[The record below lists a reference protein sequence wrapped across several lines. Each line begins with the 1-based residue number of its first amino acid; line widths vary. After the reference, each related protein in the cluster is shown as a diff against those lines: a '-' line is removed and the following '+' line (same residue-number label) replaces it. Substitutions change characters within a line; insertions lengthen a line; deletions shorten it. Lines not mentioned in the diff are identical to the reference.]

1 MNVYSIENGS
11 YATNCYLLQSGG
23 DFAVVD
29 CGVFDPAF
37 DAFLSAHG
45 VETLRYILLT
55 HGHFDHILG
64 VRALREKYG
73 GEIVISDGDKRC
85 LEREDLSLNAWSG
98 YGVQTPVT
106 ADVTVSDGDR
116 LPFGG
121 GEIEVLFTPGHT
133 RGGVCYL
140 FGDCL
145 FSGDTLFYRS
155 MGRSD
160 MPGGDT
166 LTLLRSLSKLRALP
180 GNYRVLP
187 GHGPETTLDSE
198 RRNNPFMRA

>member
-11 YATNCYLLQSGG
+11 YATNCYLLQSGA

-37 DAFLSAHG
+37 DAFLREHG
-45 VETLRYILLT
+45 VEKLRYILLT

-64 VRALREKYG
+64 VHGLREKYG

-85 LEREDLSLNAWSG
+85 LERGDLSLNAWSG

-116 LPFGG
+116 LPFGD
-121 GEIEVLFTPGHT
+121 GEIEVLSTPGHT

-140 FGDCL
+140 FEDCL

-166 LTLLRSLSKLRALP
+166 LTLLQSLSRLRALP
-180 GNYRVLP
+180 GNYRILP
-187 GHGPETTLDSE
+187 GHGPASTLDSE
-198 RRNNPFMRA
+198 RRNNPFMRR